1 MRDLASPLLTPRV
14 VSDLTG
20 LSPQVLRQWEA
31 FGIPSATGSNAAR
44 NRPRLY
50 SWRDVEQL
58 QQASYLMMRGSV
70 SMAAVGRVLAQN
82 AAAEFDRPWIVARRN
97 PGKTRQARPR
107 TRSRRKR
114 RVVVVALPRSARRRS
129 RREQTAQA
137 ARRHEGTLP

>member
-20 LSPQVLRQWEA
+20 LSPQMLRRWEA
-31 FGIPSATGSNAAR
+31 FGIPSAAGSNAAH

-82 AAAEFDRPWIVARRN
+82 AAAEFDRPWIVSRRN
-97 PGKTRQARPR
+97 PGKARPR

-129 RREQTAQA
+129 RRERTAQA
-137 ARRHEGTLP
+137 ARRREGTLP